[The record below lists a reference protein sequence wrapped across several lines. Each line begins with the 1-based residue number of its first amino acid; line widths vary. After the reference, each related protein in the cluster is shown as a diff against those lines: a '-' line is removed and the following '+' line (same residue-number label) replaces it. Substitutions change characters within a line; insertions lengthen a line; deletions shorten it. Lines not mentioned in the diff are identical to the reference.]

1 MMGKAR
7 TEIECENSCGR
18 IVPEGDT
25 VWKLDGKIMCYNCS
39 LAWAAM
45 NYTGEASGSWWPVWH
60 TRRAGFHELQR
71 KPRARQAVHS
81 TTTEA

>member
-45 NYTGEASGSWWPVWH
+45 NYTGEASGS
-60 TRRAGFHELQR
+60 
-71 KPRARQAVHS
+71 
-81 TTTEA
+81 